1 MKISLLNGRIIA
13 EGYLHEDVP
22 FDVAGNNLSV
32 CFDGKWGVS
41 KYLSVNTGKN
51 YASRSVVTLYKNGER
66 VSAYTKKKV
75 SMAGRT
81 QEIVVFG
88 KGFEMEMKQFISKE
102 DNAIFVEMNFSVE
115 ESTDF
120 TLLYG
125 IGCAVGIPSVACEC
139 DYRYIGENAFFEMPI
154 NVLGRRCVHFVV
166 SYEGGQ
172 AYCDGLLASFEEKR
186 KQAYEEIDN
195 ISFPASV
202 QTEEEKALYLSALFC
217 CIENFKECGELKGF
231 AAGCNYIV
239 PLRTYYRDSYWTA
252 LSAYSYDITLVRKQI
267 CTLSRGV
274 SPEGTCPSA
283 VRQDFSAFWG
293 GHYDSPSF
301 FVMMTYDYIN
311 HSGDKAILQEKIN
324 GKSILELCLLVMNKQ
339 MERVDETG
347 LLYKKGPFNKLD
359 WADEVNRN
367 GYVTYDE
374 ALYYRAL
381 YCMDKLCQAGDVD
394 GERYRLAAQKVK
406 NSINDILWD
415 EQKGYYVNYVDGEF
429 IEDNLSV
436 DTVLVYLF
444 GISNEVRSN
453 RMLDAMENLLET
465 KNNQLQE
472 AGDYGVM
479 CVYPFYKGVYSS
491 YGKSSQD
498 YEYHNGGNWPYW
510 SAIYAYAK
518 FLAGREWRYALESWF
533 VYNLERGIF
542 TPVEYFSPC
551 RKSGSTLQAWSGA
564 AAFTFDFIDKDSFFV
579 PNHLK

>member
-1 MKISLLNGRIIA
+1 M
-13 EGYLHEDVP
+13 HEDVP

-195 ISFPASV
+195 ISFPTSV

-217 CIENFKECGELKGF
+217 CIENFKEYGELKGF

-267 CTLSRGV
+267 CTLARGV

-339 MERVDETG
+339 MERTDETG

-394 GERYRLAAQKVK
+394 GERYFVGRAKR
-406 NSINDILWD
+406 
-415 EQKGYYVNYVDGEF
+415 
-429 IEDNLSV
+429 
-436 DTVLVYLF
+436 VLC
-444 GISNEVRSN
+444 
-453 RMLDAMENLLET
+453 
-465 KNNQLQE
+465 QLCRWGLYRRQ
-472 AGDYGVM
+472 
-479 CVYPFYKGVYSS
+479 PF
-491 YGKSSQD
+491 
-498 YEYHNGGNWPYW
+498 
-510 SAIYAYAK
+510 
-518 FLAGREWRYALESWF
+518 R
-533 VYNLERGIF
+533 
-542 TPVEYFSPC
+542 
-551 RKSGSTLQAWSGA
+551 
-564 AAFTFDFIDKDSFFV
+564 
-579 PNHLK
+579 